1 MTTHSVEAKNVNWL
15 VNRFTEEVAG
25 ICHAAVISSDGLL
38 LARSDTLPAEPA
50 HQLSAI
56 ACGLWS
62 LATGTATC
70 VEGGTVKQTVVE
82 MADGIAFLTAVSDG
96 SILTVLASRPCDV
109 ALVGY
114 EMGRLVT
121 RVGHLLTPELRSE
134 LQEAAK

>member
-1 MTTHSVEAKNVNWL
+1 MTTDSAAAKNVNWL

-25 ICHAAVISSDGLL
+25 VSHAAVISSDGLL
-38 LARSDTLPAEPA
+38 MARSDSLPPEPA

-70 VEGGTVKQTVVE
+70 IDGGRVNQTVVE
-82 MADGIAFLTAVSDG
+82 MADGIAFLTAISDG
-96 SILTVLASRPCDV
+96 SILTVLAARPCDV

-121 RVGHLLTPELRSE
+121 RVGHLLTPELRTE
-134 LQEAAK
+134 LQEAAR